1 MILLPLDLELP
12 LIIQP
17 VTSALIVT
25 SPAVPM
31 RRVMGCAILAAL
43 VGYVYLIVWRILP
56 STPVRAVVGSSFPL
70 EMIS

>member
-56 STPVRAVVGSSFPL
+56 STPVRAVVGSSFSL